1 MGKIVNILL
10 VAGARPNYMKIA
22 PLVRELQKRGR
33 GVRWRL
39 VDTGQHYDYELS
51 KVFFEE
57 FDIPRPHHFLN
68 AGSGSHAVQTA
79 KIMVEFEK
87 VCLKENPDWVVVVG
101 DVNSTLAC
109 SVTARKLQIRV
120 AHVEAGLR
128 SFDMTMPEEIN
139 RIVTDSISNMLFV
152 SEKSGLVN
160 LRREGIGRTADG
172 GRRTG
177 KQSAKVYFVGNVM
190 IDTLHYSL
198 KKLEAM
204 RRKGRSPRLPITLP
218 SCQGTKKEKYA
229 VLTLHRPANVDSRE
243 HLQDILKAIARISED
258 MPVFFPCHPR
268 TAKSIERFGLKEW
281 IGKTGIRLLPP
292 LSYLSFLS
300 LWKDAALVLTDSGGI
315 QEETT
320 ALGIACFT
328 IRDNTERPVTIHE
341 GTNILVGTSG
351 SGILKAYARSR
362 DQKNRKCRL
371 PKHWD
376 GKSAARIIARLVAS
390 GNDPESKHACLK
402 AK

>member
-87 VCLKENPDWVVVVG
+87 VCLKEKPDWVVVVG

-109 SVTARKLQIRV
+109 SVTARKLGVRV

-139 RIVTDSISNMLFV
+139 RIVTDSISDVLFV
-152 SEKSGLVN
+152 SERSGLEN
-160 LRREGIGRTADG
+160 LRREGIGRTANG
-172 GRRTG
+172 KRRTV
-177 KQSAKVYFVGNVM
+177 KQAAKVYFVGNVM

-198 KKLEAM
+198 RKLQKLE
-204 RRKGRSPRLPITLP
+204 KEGRFPRLPIPLA
-218 SCQGTKKEKYA
+218 SCKGSKKVKYA
-229 VLTLHRPANVDSRE
+229 VLTLHRPANVDSQAK
-243 HLQDILKAIARISED
+243 LLNILKAIASISKD

-281 IGKTGIRLLPP
+281 IDRTGMNLLPP
-292 LSYLSFLS
+292 LSYLPFLF

-320 ALGIACFT
+320 AQGIPCFT
-328 IRDNTERPVTIHE
+328 IRDNTERPVTISE
-341 GTNILVGTSG
+341 GTNVLVGTNG
-351 SGILKAYARSR
+351 SSILKAYARFR
-362 DQKNRKCRL
+362 DQKSRKSRL
-371 PKHWD
+371 PEYWD
-376 GKSAARIIARLVAS
+376 GKSAARIIAQLIADGAR
-390 GNDPESKHACLK
+390 
-402 AK
+402 